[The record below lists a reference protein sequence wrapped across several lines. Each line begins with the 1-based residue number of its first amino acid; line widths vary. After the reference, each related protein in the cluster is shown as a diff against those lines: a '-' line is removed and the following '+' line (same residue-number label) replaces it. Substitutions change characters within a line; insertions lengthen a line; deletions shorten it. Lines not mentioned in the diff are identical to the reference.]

1 MITITKIDG
10 DFIYFQATTKLAV
23 KLGASYSKRNQS
35 FRIPINLHTIKELL
49 QYNQTDELKELHDKI
64 ANYYD
69 RLKTI
74 KAQND
79 TEGNQELRPY
89 QRVDVEFTKNR
100 ERVGVFNEQRT
111 GKTPMVLV
119 ADEGT
124 AKRII
129 VCPSGLKLNWQREIS
144 RWLVDEKVFI
154 VSGTPTTRNK
164 IYENFKTLKRATLII
179 SYETL
184 RNDVNTI
191 VGLDYDTLIVD
202 ESHRL
207 RNYDTKQSKAIYM
220 ISEKAKKVY
229 ALTGT
234 PAVNNPSDVF
244 GIFKLLKPNKYTS
257 FWTFAERYFT
267 IYKTPFSTEVGNIR
281 TDRVDEFQ
289 DLLDV
294 YSVQRKRRDVMKWLP
309 KVNERVID
317 LELSNEQKKLINEI
331 VELQRYNGNV
341 IPNAI
346 AQLMRMRQA
355 TLHPELLE
363 TKGTSPKLDFIL
375 DYLEDNQDQKI
386 IVFSMFTSFLK
397 ILKDKLGDKA
407 VMLTGEQNQTEKQAS
422 VDAIQR
428 GGAKVLLANIIAGG
442 VGWTLDKADVIIFT
456 DVSYNPMDNAQAKDR
471 FIPTRTDIEYGGKEI
486 IYLEMRK
493 SVDKAIRNLLTKKI
507 DIIKY
512 VNDYGVR
519 GLVNDDDLEYNSS
532 GKEIN

>member
-10 DFIYFQATTKLAV
+10 DFIYFEGTTKLAI

-35 FRIPINLHTIKELL
+35 FRIPINLHTIKELM
-49 QYNQTDELKELHDKI
+49 QYSDADELKALYEKI
-64 ANYYD
+64 SGYYNK
-69 RLKTI
+69 LKSI
-74 KAQND
+74 KAKKD
-79 TEGNQELRPY
+79 TEGNEKLRPY
-89 QRVDVEFTKNR
+89 QRVDVEFTKQR

-119 ADEGT
+119 ADED
-124 AKRII
+124 APKRII

-144 RWLVDEKVFI
+144 SWLTDNKTFI
-154 VSGTPTTRNK
+154 VSGTPKTRNK
-164 IYENFKTLKRATLII
+164 IYENFKTLKKANLII

-191 VGLDYDTLIVD
+191 IGLDYNTLIVD

-207 RNYDTKQSKAIYM
+207 RNYDTKQSKAIYE
-220 ISEKAKKVY
+220 ISDKAEKVY

-234 PAVNNPSDVF
+234 PAVNSPSDVF
-244 GIFKLLKPNKYTS
+244 GIFKLLKPAKYTS

-267 IYKTPFSTEVGNIR
+267 IYKTPFSTEVGAIR
-281 TDRVDEFQ
+281 NDRADEFQ
-289 DLLDV
+289 NLLDV
-294 YSVQRKRRDVMKWLP
+294 YSVQRKRRDVMSWLP
-309 KVNERVID
+309 KVNQRTIE
-317 LELSNEQKKLINEI
+317 LELNNEQKKVINEI

-355 TLHPELLE
+355 TLHPELLDV
-363 TKGTSPKLDFIL
+363 KGNSPKLDFIL

-386 IVFSMFTSFLK
+386 IIFSMFTSFLK
-397 ILKDKLGDKA
+397 KLKDKLGDKA
-407 VMLTGEQNQTEKQAS
+407 VMLTGEQNQNEKQMS
-422 VDAIQR
+422 VDAIQN
-428 GGAKVLLANIIAGG
+428 GSAKVMLANIIAGG

-471 FIPTRTDIEYGGKEI
+471 FIPTRTDVEYGGKEI
-486 IYLEMRK
+486 IYLEMRL
-493 SVDKAIRNLLTKKI
+493 SIDKAITNLLDKKI

-512 VNDYGVR
+512 VNDYGIKS
-519 GLVNDDDLEYNSS
+519 LVNDTQVVYNIDR
-532 GKEIN
+532 KE